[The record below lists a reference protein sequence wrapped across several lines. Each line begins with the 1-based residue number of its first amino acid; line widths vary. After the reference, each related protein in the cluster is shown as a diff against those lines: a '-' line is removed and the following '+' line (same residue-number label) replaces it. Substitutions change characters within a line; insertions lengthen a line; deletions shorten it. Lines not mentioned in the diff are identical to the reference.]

1 MKKYKYN
8 FPEELKYENITRSM
22 GESVNFITDRDSIF
36 PHGKLEEIE
45 AQLQLPEQNTSDED
59 LYKYLSSLPKTFL
72 NYT

>member
-1 MKKYKYN
+1 MKKYTYN

-22 GESVNFITDRDSIF
+22 GERVNFITDRVSIF

-45 AQLQLPEQNTSDED
+45 AQLQLSEQNTSDED